1 MGMFMASLSFRK
13 PEEAIWNKA
22 KERILQ
28 WLSDLEGLTNNLDT
42 DTDAF
47 AIVSPYGEDGAVL
60 AHSAEAISRM
70 IQDVVIMASCV
81 DSDFNLLE
89 VFDRGE
95 SVEKCYIGEIYE
107 EYEEMMDCTA
117 PNLDFWKTLL
127 LDADNVQ
134 ELQKALFDEEIF
146 AEDNLRKLSV
156 LIGFPVFVD
165 TLVFPDE
172 CI

>member
-1 MGMFMASLSFRK
+1 MGMFMASLSFHK
-13 PEEAIWNKA
+13 PEETIWIKA
-22 KERILQ
+22 KERIQQ
-28 WLSDLEGLTNNLDT
+28 WLSDIDGLTNNLNT

-47 AIVSPYGEDGAVL
+47 AIVSPYGEDGMIL
-60 AHSAEAISRM
+60 AESALPLSKI
-70 IQDVVIMASCV
+70 INGTVIMASCV

-89 VFDRGE
+89 VFDRGV

-107 EYEEMMDCTA
+107 EYEEVMDCTP

-134 ELQKALFDEEIF
+134 ELQKALFDEETF
-146 AEDNLRKLSV
+146 AEDNLRKLSE
-156 LIGFPVFVD
+156 LIGFPVFED